1 MKNENWTVSI
11 TRDSGGMTER
21 IDCSRAEFN
30 IPEKHVGCVEYEPF
44 GHSLD
49 YGIWL
54 VGVITLFLAGVV
66 LLQML
71 RGRLTPFEVSPGA
84 GLFMFASWP
93 IAVVGLTVLAGLLS

>member
-30 IPEKHVGCVEYEPF
+30 IPEKHVGCVEYEPLSL
-44 GHSLD
+44 SLD
-49 YGIWL
+49 FSIWL
-54 VGVITLFLAGVV
+54 VGVSTLFLAGVI

-71 RGRLTPFEVSPGA
+71 RGRLTPFEVSPGV
-84 GLFMFASWP
+84 GLFMFAGWP
-93 IAVVGLTVLAGLLS
+93 IAVVGLTVLGGFLS